1 MHIRHFVDI
10 KTFKKVLCLITGD
23 GKLNFEEYINLMEQQ
38 KTPDER
44 EEDIIQAFRVFDSD
58 NKGYIESADLRELL
72 ENMDWK
78 VREEDL
84 KDLITRANLD
94 QDRRV
99 SFEGRDNVG
108 VKSGECLLSLE
119 KVIELITAC
128 TKFDILVVH

>member
-1 MHIRHFVDI
+1 
-10 KTFKKVLCLITGD
+10 
-23 GKLNFEEYINLMEQQ
+23 MEQQ

-128 TKFDILVVH
+128 TKFEILVVH

>member
-1 MHIRHFVDI
+1 
-10 KTFKKVLCLITGD
+10 
-23 GKLNFEEYINLMEQQ
+23 MEQQ

-44 EEDIIQAFRVFDSD
+44 EEDIKQAFRVFDSD

-72 ENMDWK
+72 ENMYWK

-99 SFEGRDNVG
+99 SFEGRDSVG

-119 KVIELITAC
+119 KGIELITAC

>member
-1 MHIRHFVDI
+1 
-10 KTFKKVLCLITGD
+10 
-23 GKLNFEEYINLMEQQ
+23 MEQQ

-44 EEDIIQAFRVFDSD
+44 EEDIKQAFRVFDSD

-78 VREEDL
+78 VRKEDL

-99 SFEGRDNVG
+99 SFEGRDSVR
-108 VKSGECLLSLE
+108 VKLSGECQLPLEWLLSSLQ
-119 KVIELITAC
+119 LARNLTYLLC
-128 TKFDILVVH
+128 TKIF